1 MEMTSQLTS
10 AGVLI
15 VALKGRLDIKA
26 TLEIDRS
33 FTRKLQSHPSVILD
47 LSELESLSVL
57 GIRTLILAIKSA
69 TMTGHRLVVIGPDEY
84 VHQILTSSGAA
95 SLIPVAQTIAQAETM
110 VLNPSAADKVILSPQ
125 QSI

>member
-57 GIRTLILAIKSA
+57 GIRTLIMAIKSA

-84 VHQILTSSGAA
+84 VHKILTSSGAA

>member
-57 GIRTLILAIKSA
+57 GIRTLIMAIKSA

-125 QSI
+125 QST